1 MRLIG
6 RPKIGLALGGGG
18 ARGLAHIGVIKT
30 LEKHKIPIDYIA
42 GTSAGALIGG
52 IYAATKDIKQIE
64 EIAETLTYKD
74 FIQTFSDISLKSG
87 LLRGEKVKNFIGRY
101 AGEKTFKK
109 LKIPFNAVTT
119 DLVSGKTFAIKRGDI
134 ATAIRA
140 SCSLP
145 GIFHPVK
152 RGKKLLID
160 GGATEQVPVKT
171 VKNMG
176 AERIIAVNLNSRHFQ
191 PKIKDKKNNEIS
203 TISTLISTMNIMIYH
218 VAERSVKGAHI
229 VINPDVPDIPLTK
242 VVNGTEYIKIG
253 EKACEDQIDEI
264 KWISKKSFLFLPVS

>member
-42 GTSAGALIGG
+42 GTSAGSLIGG
-52 IYAATKDIKQIE
+52 IYAARKDIKKIE

-74 FIQTFSDISLKSG
+74 FIQTLSDISLKSG
-87 LLRGEKVKNFIGRY
+87 ILRGNKAKDFIEKYVGKI
-101 AGEKTFKK
+101 TFKS

-119 DLVSGKTFAIKRGDI
+119 NLVNGETFIINRGDV

-152 RGKKLLID
+152 IGRKLLID
-160 GGATEQVPVKT
+160 GGVTEQVPVKT
-171 VKNMG
+171 VKKMG
-176 AERIIAVNLNSRHFQ
+176 ADRIIAVNLNSRHFL
-191 PKIKDKKNNEIS
+191 PKIKDKKTGKIS
-203 TISTLISTMNIMIYH
+203 AISTLSSTMNIMIYH
-218 VAERSVKGAHI
+218 VAKRNIKNAHI

-242 VVNGTEYIKIG
+242 FINGTEYIKVG

-264 KWISKKSFLFLPVS
+264 KWMSKKKLLFMPVS